1 MNSRY
6 GPRMGRTLHLQ
17 PKGFLG
23 KLLAIVLTAGLL
35 VLGLMFSVIVVAVAL
50 VVGVGLWGW
59 MYWKT
64 RALRRQMRDA
74 MEAAARDGQAG
85 SPPGADAGSGRVIE
99 GEVLSSERE
108 RSP

>member
-6 GPRMGRTLHLQ
+6 GPRMGRTLHVQ
-17 PKGFLG
+17 PKGFLA
-23 KLLAIVLTAGLL
+23 KLLAVVLTAGLL

-50 VVGVGLWGW
+50 VIGVGLWGW

-74 MEAAARDGQAG
+74 MEAAAREGRTG
-85 SPPGADAGSGRVIE
+85 VPPGNDSGGGRVIE
-99 GEVLSSERE
+99 GEVISSERE
-108 RSP
+108 RSH